1 MKRIK
6 KEILTMEILKNFNNK
21 NKTVA
26 LQDIIT
32 LATKYIKKENEKN
45 TLIIWIENHYRKNDF
60 NSWWENQKLITANKH
75 DNQRINI
82 LKKNFEA
89 LTVNKIQF
97 LADFL
102 TQDKTTKKITID
114 FETLKASVVL

>member
-1 MKRIK
+1 
-6 KEILTMEILKNFNNK
+6 MEILKNFNNK
-21 NKTVA
+21 NKTIA

-60 NSWWENQKLITANKH
+60 NSWWEKQKLITANKH

-82 LKKNFEA
+82 LKKNFDA
-89 LTVNKIQF
+89 LTINKPQF
-97 LADFL
+97 LAQFL
-102 TQDKTTKKITID
+102 KQDTTTNKITIN
-114 FETLKASVVL
+114 FETLKAGIIL

>member
-1 MKRIK
+1 
-6 KEILTMEILKNFNNK
+6 MEILKNFNNK

-60 NSWWENQKLITANKH
+60 DSWWKEQKTLTTSKNNNI
-75 DNQRINI
+75 RINI

-102 TQDKTTKKITID
+102 TQDKTTQKITIN
-114 FETLKASVVL
+114 FETLKAGIIL